1 MIFYFFNS
9 DFDTIKELDSAGFD
23 GVLFRY
29 NASGEDY
36 FTKIINNLNLKS
48 NIKYMVAIRPY
59 AISPQYL
66 CMINQSFKK
75 ISKNRLQINFI
86 SGQVK
91 DNEKKLGGILGQ
103 VNEHSSSI
111 DRSNYLIEYI
121 DLLESLNTEIPD
133 YYVSVTNQ
141 FTFKAATKNNS
152 KMIIPYYQY
161 ENKAYDLN
169 NKKTMIAMTP
179 VLRET
184 QEEFYTLSQN
194 KEQSKAQRHN
204 FTYIEFREL
213 INDLKSKNI
222 NEIIFSASNSE
233 ETNNIIKF
241 VKEYKKEEV
250 NL

>member
-1 MIFYFFNS
+1 LIFYFFNS

-36 FTKIINNLNLKS
+36 FTKIINNLNPKS
-48 NIKYMVAIRPY
+48 NMKYMVAIRPY

-66 CMINQSFKK
+66 CMINQSFKNIIK
-75 ISKNRLQINFI
+75 DRLQINFI
-86 SGQVK
+86 SGQIK
-91 DNEKKLGGILGQ
+91 DNEKNLGGILGQ

-121 DLLESLNTEIPD
+121 DLLESLKTEIPD

-141 FTFKAATKNNS
+141 FTFKAAIKNNS
-152 KMIIPYYQY
+152 KMIVPYYQY
-161 ENKAYDLN
+161 ENKVYDLN
-169 NKKTMIAMTP
+169 NTRTMIAMTP
-179 VLRET
+179 VLRESKKD
-184 QEEFYTLSQN
+184 FYDLSQN

-204 FTYIEFREL
+204 FTYNEFREL
-213 INDLKSKNI
+213 INSLKYKNI
-222 NEIIFSASNSE
+222 NEMIFSACNSE
-233 ETNNIIKF
+233 ETQNIIKF

-250 NL
+250 RL